1 MVFRDPC
8 PPTSS
13 ITQECSFKVPVKH
26 CDNNNGNERTRESAG
41 PFAEKHFCNPAIEA
55 HSV

>member
-8 PPTSS
+8 PHTSS

-26 CDNNNGNERTRESAG
+26 CDNNNGNERTRKSEG
-41 PFAEKHFCNPAIEA
+41 PI
-55 HSV
+55 SVIQS